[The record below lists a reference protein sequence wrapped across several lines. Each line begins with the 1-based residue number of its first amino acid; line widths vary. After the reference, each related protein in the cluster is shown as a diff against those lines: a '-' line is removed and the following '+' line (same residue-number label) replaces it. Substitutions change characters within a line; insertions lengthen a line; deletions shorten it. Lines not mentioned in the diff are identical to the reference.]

1 MGWAKRGRAEHGEG
15 ACLAHK
21 LAFDKQA
28 HALGRRDQQLQQQT
42 THLDVPHGGQSLLT
56 LTQVRICPRCV
67 RPRPS
72 PDTCARTPNGPAD
85 SRRTAAPAVYKKAR
99 GGAATCPSWP
109 RPAGPTASASVSA
122 RYTSLSLSL
131 SVGVHSMGYG
141 GRKKLCV
148 RPQGRGW
155 RPSPTFAACAQSGPV
170 SHAGASDR
178 HCHPQLL
185 TPRAAAGGTTNAPHP
200 RTETQTHTDIHADRW
215 CVSPDGGVGG
225 YGTGAHLGGH
235 REGPSLRWLSI

>member
-122 RYTSLSLSL
+122 RYTALSLSL
-131 SVGVHSMGYG
+131 S
-141 GRKKLCV
+141 
-148 RPQGRGW
+148 W
-155 RPSPTFAACAQSGPV
+155 CAQYGIR
-170 SHAGASDR
+170 GAETTVR
-178 HCHPQLL
+178 
-185 TPRAAAGGTTNAPHP
+185 TPTRSRMASQPHFCGVRSV
-200 RTETQTHTDIHADRW
+200 RTSESRRS
-215 CVSPDGGVGG
+215 V
-225 YGTGAHLGGH
+225 
-235 REGPSLRWLSI
+235 